1 MGKRP
6 DRLRQPKEFAAGL
19 STRPIGR
26 SGAFLVHV
34 TRPQDRF
41 RLGFILP
48 KRFVKKAVVRNVIKR
63 WAREVFRRELCTS
76 PDYGN
81 VIVRIRQPL
90 DVKDWKTRGR
100 KETREHLQ
108 VALRAV
114 MTTRH

>member
-6 DRLRQPKEFAAGL
+6 DRLRQPRDFAAGL

-26 SGAFLVHV
+26 SGVFLVHV
-34 TRPQDRF
+34 TKPQDRF

-48 KRFVKKAVVRNVIKR
+48 KRFVKKAVLRNVIKR

-76 PDYGN
+76 SDYCN

-90 DVKDWKTRGR
+90 DIKDWKSRGQ
-100 KETREHLQ
+100 KEARDHLQ
-108 VALRAV
+108 IALRAV
-114 MTTRH
+114 INTSH